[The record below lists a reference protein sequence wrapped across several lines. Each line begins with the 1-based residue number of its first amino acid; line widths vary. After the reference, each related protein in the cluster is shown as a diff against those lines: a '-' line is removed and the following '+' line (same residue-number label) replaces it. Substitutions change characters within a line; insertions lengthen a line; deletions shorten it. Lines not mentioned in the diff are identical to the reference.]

1 MASGQFAV
9 ACHQIGRLFGTGT
22 TAGLS
27 EGQLLDR
34 FVARRDGAAFEA
46 IVARHGPMVLS
57 VCRSL
62 LRDPNDVDDAFQATF
77 LVLVRKAESL
87 RRRDLLG
94 GWLYAVAGRVARRAR
109 YEASRRRDREAKHRA
124 PQDWAE
130 PEADRIDF
138 RAAVHAE
145 VDRLPE
151 SYRLAVLFCDLHGHT
166 HEEAAR
172 ELGWPVGTVK
182 GRLSRARVLLRD
194 RLARR
199 GMAPS
204 AGAVVALL
212 AEEGRAAVSEAL
224 IESTASGASAIGA
237 GPLTAATAAAVSSRA
252 IGLTQGVLTT
262 MTTTSTKMK
271 LAATTLAVAALA
283 GPGASAYQFGGLG
296 TAPHQPGP
304 GQGEAMQKAAS
315 QKAGSAA
322 QARIKVAE
330 KAIASLQELE
340 KHGATLAN
348 YDKLFLWHQR
358 LAEARMEAGMPAA
371 EATKPYLEALKAA
384 EAKLKDGNF
393 PPTDVDEA
401 EYRRLKAETLVQ
413 GHGAMGM
420 GGGMGGMSG
429 MGGMPGGMGGGMPGM
444 GGGVGGGMPGMGSM
458 GGGMGGGPAVGGMGG
473 QGGGFDGGADADM
486 PRKPRRQHPAD
497 LERNKL
503 IEERLEKPV
512 VMAFA
517 NETPLEDVLKYIKDA
532 TKDEKGK
539 SIPIYVSPIGLQ
551 NSEKTMSSAVKLD
564 LEDVPLRTTLRL
576 LLEQL
581 DLDYRIRD
589 GMLYISDQNSL
600 QEDDHFIVPTPSE
613 PNLGSPVSG
622 LSNPGSGFR

>member
-9 ACHQIGRLFGTGT
+9 ACHQIGRLFGAGT

-62 LRDPNDVDDAFQATF
+62 LRDSNDVDDAFQATF
-77 LVLVRKAESL
+77 LVLVRKAETL

-109 YEASRRRDREAKHRA
+109 YEASRRRDREAKYPA
-124 PQDWAE
+124 TEGWAE
-130 PEADRIDF
+130 PEADRLDF

-151 SYRLAVLFCDLHGHT
+151 SYRLAVLFCDLQGHT

-182 GRLSRARVLLRD
+182 GRLSRARALLRD

-199 GMAPS
+199 GMAPV
-204 AGAVVALL
+204 AGAVAALL
-212 AEEGRAAVSEAL
+212 ADEGRAAVPEAL
-224 IESTASGASAIGA
+224 FESTASAASAIGT
-237 GPLTAATAAAVSSRA
+237 GSLTAAAAVVSSRA

-262 MTTTSTKMK
+262 MTTTSTRLK
-271 LAATTLAVAALA
+271 LAATTLMVAALA
-283 GPGASAYQFGGLG
+283 GPGASAYQFGGMG
-296 TAPHQPGP
+296 GPNRNPGVP
-304 GQGEAMQKAAS
+304 MGGPAHS
-315 QKAGSAA
+315 SA

-330 KAIASLQELE
+330 KAIATLQELE
-340 KHGATLAN
+340 KHGATPAN
-348 YDKLFLWHQR
+348 YDKLFLWQQR
-358 LAEARMEAGMPAA
+358 LAEAKIEAGVPPA
-371 EATKPYLEALKAA
+371 EATKPYLEALRAA
-384 EAKLKDGNF
+384 EAKLKDRVSSGSV
-393 PPTDVDEA
+393 PQSDVDEA
-401 EYRRLKAETLVQ
+401 EYRRLKAESLVQ
-413 GHGAMGM
+413 GQGGMGMGM
-420 GGGMGGMSG
+420 GGMAGMQG
-429 MGGMPGGMGGGMPGM
+429 MGGMPGGMMGGAGPGM
-444 GGGVGGGMPGMGSM
+444 
-458 GGGMGGGPAVGGMGG
+458 GGMGGGQPGMPAGGGG
-473 QGGGFDGGADADM
+473 AMGGGFGTDAGADPEP
-486 PRKPRRQHPAD
+486 PRKLRRQHPAD

-503 IEERLEKPV
+503 IEARLEKPV
-512 VMAFA
+512 VMSFA
-517 NETPLEDVLKYIKDA
+517 NETPLEDVLKYIKEA

-539 SIPIYVSPIGLQ
+539 TIPIYINPIGLQ
-551 NSEKTMSSAVKLD
+551 NAEKTMTSAVKLD
-564 LEDVPLRTTLRL
+564 LEDIPLRTTLRL

-600 QEDDHFIVPTPSE
+600 QEDDHFIIPDPSE
-613 PNLGSPVSG
+613 PAGAEGVR
-622 LSNPGSGFR
+622 SNPAPGTPNRLPNRFQ